1 MQRDFAQR
9 ARGRIGL
16 SLLLL
21 TGAAWIGSA
30 QSVKDEI
37 NDVGAL
43 RAEVRRLAL
52 ELLDCRAELVQ
63 WKVHVINAELAQVQ
77 AERQRLT
84 GERQLIEREIGDLNP
99 APTSGSSA
107 EDEGRREELNTVH
120 LPTLLESERAVI
132 KREESLTAAL
142 GVENAR
148 MTEIQKQAQ
157 RLAGQS
163 TSPR

>member
-1 MQRDFAQR
+1 MQRDFAQSV
-9 ARGRIGL
+9 RGWIGL
-16 SLLLL
+16 FLFLLI
-21 TGAAWIGSA
+21 GAAWIGSA

-52 ELLDCRAELVQ
+52 ELLECRAELVQ
-63 WKVHVINAELAQVQ
+63 WKVHVINAEVVQVQ

-99 APTSGSSA
+99 VPTSGSGA
-107 EDEGRREELNTVH
+107 EDEDRREELNTVH
-120 LPTLLESERAVI
+120 LPTLLENERAVI
-132 KREESLTAAL
+132 KREETLTAAL
-142 GVENAR
+142 GAENAR